1 MRRMYFLTR
10 STDDARRIT
19 DELLLDRIDEHHIHI
34 LTHSGDLPDDLPEA
48 TSDEESDFFPALFK
62 GLGLGA
68 VTGLVI
74 GVLLALTS
82 AFGISVEM
90 LYNTPYLAVI
100 TIFGG
105 LMGAFG
111 AAIVGVSVPNP
122 LLKRFNKALDEEGRI
137 LVMTDVPR
145 DRVDELRA
153 RVQKADPDAEYC
165 GVEPLKPAF
174 P

>member
-10 STDDARRIT
+10 STDSARRIT
-19 DELLLDRIDEHHIHI
+19 DELLLDRIDEHHIHV
-34 LTHSGDLPDDLPEA
+34 LSHSGDLPDDLPEA

-74 GVLLALTS
+74 GVLLALVS
-82 AFGISVEM
+82 AFGITLEM
-90 LYNTPYLAVI
+90 LYTTPFLALVAI
-100 TIFGG
+100 IGG

-122 LLKRFNKALDEEGRI
+122 LLERFNRALDEGRI